1 MGPVV
6 GRIAF
11 TVGVFL
17 VILALIPLPFL
28 EWGSPEFVVDVL
40 ALLMSGSF
48 LTYITVRI
56 YREARLDGPDEQ
68 DRREP

>member
-1 MGPVV
+1 MGPIV

-28 EWGSPEFVVDVL
+28 DRGSPEFVVDVL
-40 ALLMSGSF
+40 ALIMSSGF
-48 LTYITVRI
+48 LSYVIWRI
-56 YREARLDGPDEQ
+56 
-68 DRREP
+68 RREVRATRARKHEKD